1 MTQIPGDPHSTDGDR
16 LRGVFWTKPDSTG
29 EEVQREKD
37 VDERVG
43 IAQKKNVGMRE
54 ALAKVWGLG
63 EGKNPFEKK
72 DMTKETKDGKTMTG
86 QKPTA
91 VKVNPKIEGK

>member
-1 MTQIPGDPHSTDGDR
+1 MKVTPGQSTDD
-16 LRGVFWTKPDSTG
+16 WNK
-29 EEVQREKD
+29 Q
-37 VDERVG
+37 VD
-43 IAQKKNVGMRE
+43 AMHQKQSSMRE
-54 ALAKVWGLG
+54 TLAKMWGMN